1 MPSLEIIKPGLLT
14 TIQDSGRQGLA
25 YYAIP
30 PSGAMDRNAARIALL
45 LLNLPEEAPLIEC
58 TSVAP
63 TIKFHD
69 AAQITISGADFQWA
83 LNGTPVVLHT
93 VVEIRPGDT
102 LSGKMATNGLR
113 GYIAINGTLQ
123 IDKVYDSYATY
134 LNAGIGG
141 YQGRMFK
148 KGDIIEWESPKDNY
162 YHTNSIP
169 ILPGP
174 EFSLLSEAAQHQLR
188 DITYTIGSDSNRMGL
203 RLRGAK
209 LQSSSY
215 QLPHS
220 LPVLPGFIQLPP
232 SGLPIVILQDGQI
245 SGGYPRIAYLREQY
259 LAILNQIPL
268 GGEVRLGLVG
278 KISL

>member
-1 MPSLEIIKPGLLT
+1 MPNFEIIKPGLLT
-14 TIQDSGRQGLA
+14 TIQDAGRKGLA

-30 PSGAMDRNAARIALL
+30 PSGAMDRNAAKIALL
-45 LLNLPEEAPLIEC
+45 LLNLSEDIPLIEC

-69 AAQITISGADFQWA
+69 TAQIAISGADFQWT
-83 LNGTPVVLHT
+83 LNDTPVVLHT
-93 VVEIRPGDT
+93 LIDIQPGDI

-123 IDKVYDSYATY
+123 VDKVYNSYATY

-141 YQGRMFK
+141 YQGRMLK
-148 KGDIIEWESPKDNY
+148 KGDIIEWESNKEHNVEKKY
-162 YHTNSIP
+162 IP

-174 EFSLLSEAAQHQLR
+174 EFALLSDAAQRQLQ

-203 RLRGAK
+203 RLRGER
-209 LQSSSY
+209 LESTSY
-215 QLPHS
+215 QLKHS

-232 SGLPIVILQDGQI
+232 SGLPIVLLQDGQI
-245 SGGYPRIAYLREQY
+245 SGGYPRIAYLRERH
-259 LAILNQIPL
+259 LAALNQIPL
-268 GGEVRLGLVG
+268 GREVRFRL
-278 KISL
+278 K

>member
-14 TIQDSGRQGLA
+14 TIQDMGRKGLA

-45 LLNLPEEAPLIEC
+45 LLNLPEEAPLMEC

-69 AAQITISGADFQWA
+69 AAQIAISGADFQWA
-83 LNGTPVVLHT
+83 LNGTRVVLHT
-93 VVEIRPGDT
+93 VVEIQRGDI

-123 IDKVYDSYATY
+123 IDKVYHSYATY
-134 LNAGIGG
+134 LNAGMGG
-141 YQGRMFK
+141 YQGRMLK
-148 KGDIIEWESPKDNY
+148 KGDLIEWENEKDHNIG
-162 YHTNSIP
+162 TNSIP
-169 ILPGP
+169 ILAGP
-174 EFSLLSEAAQHQLR
+174 EFSLLSETARHQLR

-203 RLRGAK
+203 RLRGERLESA
-209 LQSSSY
+209 SY
-215 QLPHS
+215 QLEHS

-232 SGLPIVILQDGQI
+232 SGLPIILLQDGQV
-245 SGGYPRIAYLREQY
+245 SGGYPRIAYLRERH

-268 GGEVRLGLVG
+268 GGEVRLGLA
-278 KISL
+278 

>member
-14 TIQDSGRQGLA
+14 TIQDGGRRGLA

-45 LLNLPEEAPLIEC
+45 LLNLPENTPLIEC

-69 AAQITISGADFQWA
+69 AAQIALSGADFQWMI
-83 LNGTPVVLHT
+83 NGSPVMVHT
-93 VVEIRPGDT
+93 VIDIQPGDI

-134 LNAGIGG
+134 HNAGIGG
-141 YQGRMFK
+141 YQGRMLK
-148 KGDIIEWESPKDNY
+148 KGDIIKWEIEADHSRN
-162 YHTNSIP
+162 TNSIP

-174 EFSLLSEAAQHQLR
+174 EFSLLSEAAQRQLQ

-203 RLRGAK
+203 RLRGERLESA
-209 LQSSSY
+209 SY
-215 QLPHS
+215 QLEHS
-220 LPVLPGFIQLPP
+220 LPVLPGFVQLPP
-232 SGLPIVILQDGQI
+232 SGLPIILLQDGQV
-245 SGGYPRIAYLREQY
+245 SGGYPRIAYLRERY
-259 LAILNQIPL
+259 LAVLNQIPL
-268 GGEVRLGLVG
+268 GGEVRLGLA
-278 KISL
+278 

>member
-1 MPSLEIIKPGLLT
+1 MPSFEIIKPGLLT
-14 TIQDSGRQGLA
+14 TIQDAGRKGLA

-30 PSGAMDRNAARIALL
+30 PSGTMDPNAAKIALL
-45 LLNLPEEAPLIEC
+45 LLNLSENAPLIEC

-69 AAQITISGADFQWA
+69 AAQIAISGADFQWK
-83 LNGTPVVLHT
+83 LNDTPVGVHT
-93 VVEIRPGDT
+93 VVDIKPGDI

-113 GYIAINGTLQ
+113 GYIAINGTLKV
-123 IDKVYDSYATY
+123 DKVYNSYATY

-141 YQGRMFK
+141 YQGRMLK
-148 KGDIIEWESPKDNY
+148 KGDIIKWESSKE
-162 YHTNSIP
+162 NSVDQKHIP

-174 EFSLLSEAAQHQLR
+174 EFALLSKAAQRQLQ

-203 RLRGAK
+203 RLRGPR
-209 LQSSSY
+209 LQSASY
-215 QLPHS
+215 QLTHS

-245 SGGYPRIAYLREQY
+245 SGGYPRIAYLQERH
-259 LAILNQIPL
+259 LAALNQIPL
-268 GGEVRLGLVG
+268 GGEVRFRLT
-278 KISL
+278 

>member
-14 TIQDSGRQGLA
+14 TIQDMGRQGLA

-45 LLNLPEEAPLIEC
+45 LLNLPEDAPLIEC
-58 TSVAP
+58 TSIAP

-69 AAQITISGADFQWA
+69 AAQIAISGGDFQWA
-83 LNGTPVVLHT
+83 LNGSPVALHT
-93 VVEIRPGDT
+93 VIDVQAGDT
-102 LSGKMATNGLR
+102 LSGKMATDGFR
-113 GYIAINGTLQ
+113 AYIAINGVLQ
-123 IDKVYDSYATY
+123 LDKVYNSYATY

-141 YQGRMFK
+141 YQGRMLK
-148 KGDIIEWESPKDNY
+148 KGDLIEWEGPQDHSYD
-162 YHTNSIP
+162 TNSIP

-174 EFSLLSEAAQHQLR
+174 EFSLLSETAQQQLR

-203 RLRGAK
+203 RLRGAQ
-209 LQSSSY
+209 LQCSSY
-215 QLPHS
+215 QLEHS

-245 SGGYPRIAYLREQY
+245 SGGYPRIAYLRERH
-259 LAILNQIPL
+259 LAGLNQIPL
-268 GGEVRLGLVG
+268 GGEVRFGL
-278 KISL
+278 S